1 MNEIID
7 TYNTGIFDIENHTSK
22 FCVSWMMLYFTKN
35 AMDNFVNSWNFHC
48 VPDPRGCISF
58 QNMIRT
64 KRMSKIPEYLVPNT
78 PEAVSMF
85 EAHGSQLTRSAIFG
99 IDNIVQRG
107 HLYESIST
115 LFQRNVPPPSQIIS
129 DVIHGNFESLRE
141 SLRLFFNITLNLAN
155 NF

>member
-85 EAHGSQLTRSAIFG
+85 EAHGSQLTLSANFG
-99 IDNIVQRG
+99 IDNIIQRG
-107 HLYESIST
+107 QLYESIST
-115 LFQRNVPPPSQIIS
+115 LFQRNAPPPIQIIS